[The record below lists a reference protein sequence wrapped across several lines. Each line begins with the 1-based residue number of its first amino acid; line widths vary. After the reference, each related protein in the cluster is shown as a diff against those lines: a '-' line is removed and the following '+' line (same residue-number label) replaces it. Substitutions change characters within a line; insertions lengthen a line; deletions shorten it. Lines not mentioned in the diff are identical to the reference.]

1 MQRFAL
7 VAVALVAL
15 SAPANAR
22 ATVGFLF
29 DVPSAQA
36 NERVT
41 VRTVGTPADF
51 DATQRVK
58 PLQRPIRLY
67 LVGMDVA
74 AEVRSRLD
82 PRLDFIGTFVPDK
95 NGQGVS
101 TFSVPPLDP
110 ESYAL
115 AYWCPGCA
123 TAGRGRTF
131 VVQQPE
137 QLLRRYRSQALLHI
151 DTTQACPVTL
161 PNANRPPGQ
170 PRSVSWYGN
179 GLMWAGVHA
188 QGTSTVPQD
197 RVGADGSIGDKLLW
211 VTTPPWR
218 KPTISGE
225 RLDTPA
231 LPLRVLGVNQGSFS
245 NAEKP
250 SFMSAVTFPTAGCW
264 RLKAR
269 VGDLSLSYVVDLVV
283 RD

>member
-29 DVPSAQA
+29 DVSSAQA

-51 DATQRVK
+51 DGTQRVK

-67 LVGMDVA
+67 LVGRDVA

-95 NGQGVS
+95 NGRGLL
-101 TFSVPPLDP
+101 TFSVPPLDLD
-110 ESYAL
+110 SYAL
-115 AYWCPGCA
+115 AYWCPSCP
-123 TAGRGRTF
+123 GRGRTF
-131 VVQQPE
+131 FVQQPD
-137 QLLRRYRSQALLHI
+137 QLIRRYRSQALLRI

-161 PNANRPPGQ
+161 PNENRPPGQ

-179 GLMWAGVHA
+179 GLVWAGVQA
-188 QGTSTVPQD
+188 DGTSTVPQD

-231 LPLRVLGVNQGSFS
+231 PPLRVLGVNQGSFS
-245 NAEKP
+245 SAEKP

-269 VGDLSLSYVVDLVV
+269 VGDLSLSYVVDIVV